1 MTATCFIMLAA
12 NVGGLGMLTDTEIS
26 GKIVRDDGY
35 YYTIDFSEE
44 ASMVGLSP
52 DSAVKKVKKTD
63 CIKGQQ

>member
-1 MTATCFIMLAA
+1 MLAA

-35 YYTIDFSEE
+35 YYTMDFSEE
-44 ASMVGLSP
+44 APLVGLPS
-52 DSAVKKVKKTD
+52 DSTVKRVKKAD